1 MHKNNQS
8 EYCECCENDP
18 CDCHGVTDE
27 LWRMDKTECDQGRQD
42 TCMASAPDRD
52 QPESGQSLEKR
63 QHSKDCIL
71 SEDLQSDFEA
81 AEKANLRCHIRRGF
95 LYRGFF

>member
-1 MHKNNQS
+1 MNG
-8 EYCECCENDP
+8 YCECCENDP

-27 LWRMDKTECDQGRQD
+27 LWRMDQTECDPGGKN
-42 TCMASAPDRD
+42 TCLASAANRD

-63 QHSKDCIL
+63 QHSKNTVL
-71 SEDLQSDFEA
+71 SEDLQSDSKA
-81 AEKANLRCHIRRGF
+81 AEQANPRGYIRRGF